1 MARGQTQGSRR
12 CEGEQ
17 GKGVLGSEC
26 QALSGFDHHHTSAHR
41 AYLVWAQEGSEL
53 LTLGA
58 FKEEQG
64 GAEQRKKKKKNR
76 VDRVTQPLRKP
87 KLVFAATTSLLPLT
101 PACQVF
107 ALSAQETVF

>member
-1 MARGQTQGSRR
+1 MAQGQTQGSRR

-17 GKGVLGSEC
+17 GRGVLGSEC
-26 QALSGFDHHHTSAHR
+26 QALLSGFDHHHTSAHR

-64 GAEQRKKKKKNR
+64 WLSRERKKKEK
-76 VDRVTQPLRKP
+76 QG
-87 KLVFAATTSLLPLT
+87 
-101 PACQVF
+101 
-107 ALSAQETVF
+107 